1 MSIVATKDGY
11 VDFNPDATLSHESGF
26 ANIAAGFKYAFIY
39 EPENGY
45 ALSGTTTIEIPTGS
59 DDITQGSGSGAVNLI
74 LSALKINGPLQ
85 WAGGACIH
93 LPFDSDEESTTSF
106 VSTHLSYQVCSL
118 FTPLI
123 ELNWNSVL
131 DEGDGGNRYDAQL
144 GGALPG
150 AIAFE
155 GGDLLNWGASHGKDN
170 ANVVTLAAG
179 LRSRVSED
187 IDLGFAYEIPLT
199 NEEENLM
206 ESRITLDL
214 VWNF

>member
-1 MSIVATKDGY
+1 M
-11 VDFNPDATLSHESGF
+11 
-26 ANIAAGFKYAFIY
+26 
-39 EPENGY
+39 
-45 ALSGTTTIEIPTGS
+45 
-59 DDITQGSGSGAVNLI
+59 
-74 LSALKINGPLQ
+74 
-85 WAGGACIH
+85 
-93 LPFDSDEESTTSF
+93 
-106 VSTHLSYQVCSL
+106 